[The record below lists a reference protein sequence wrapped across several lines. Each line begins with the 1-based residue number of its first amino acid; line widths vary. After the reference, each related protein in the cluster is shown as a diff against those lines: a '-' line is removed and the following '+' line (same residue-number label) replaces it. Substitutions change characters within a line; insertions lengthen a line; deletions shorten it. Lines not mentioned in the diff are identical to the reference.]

1 MLVKIQLGL
10 DIVKRQNLENFRQKN
25 EKITKRFHAYKG
37 YTSSYNVDLLHFL
50 NPDVQLKD
58 TISAIRNK
66 LY

>member
-1 MLVKIQLGL
+1 M
-10 DIVKRQNLENFRQKN
+10 KRQNLENFRQKN

>member
-1 MLVKIQLGL
+1 M
-10 DIVKRQNLENFRQKN
+10 KRQNLENFRQKN
-25 EKITKRFHAYKG
+25 EKITKRFHSYKG
-37 YTSSYNVDLLHFL
+37 STSSYNVDLLHFL